1 MSNEGMI
8 SLFDQID
15 MEIGVV
21 KEEKKEVKQEVKQ
34 ESKVLDKTKKTTD
47 VKTKAA
53 AKEDPNKKI
62 EEECTKFE
70 KIIVKYFS
78 QEVLKIEDAEEI
90 KNIKLN
96 NIQNKLVNE
105 LNFPELAEKIQ
116 WHMVPSSND
125 KKIGYLFVVGNFYA
139 KG

>member
-21 KEEKKEVKQEVKQ
+21 KEEKKEVKQE
-34 ESKVLDKTKKTTD
+34 SKVLDKTKKTTD

-53 AKEDPNKKI
+53 AKKEDPNKKI

-78 QEVLKIEDAEEI
+78 QEVLTIANAEEI
-90 KNIKLN
+90 KNIKLKD
-96 NIQNKLVNE
+96 IQNKLVNE

-125 KKIGYLFVVGNFYA
+125 KKTGYLFVVGNFYA